1 MGFLANFLID
11 SAGQLRDRFLLL
23 VERWKLT
30 RSLCKSAR
38 NFSKSRSRYG
48 INGYGHSASNKTR
61 LRLNSYIL
69 KRLLPSFF
77 NFPVYD
83 SLKCVILCC
92 EHAYIKTLRII
103 CCITLIFTFC
113 ICIFQTYFYSLL
125 ICIFFNPYYFSLSH
139 YRTKNI
145 STYGALHWHWSNLIT
160 SHFWSD
166 LRAIFIFCYYNAYF
180 SVRKTFSV
188 GKTFSKWREISW
200 ESFYVLSL
208 RDC

>member
-11 SAGQLRDRFLLL
+11 SAGQLRDQFLSL

-48 INGYGHSASNKTR
+48 INDYGHLAYNKTR

-69 KRLLPSFF
+69 TRLLPSFF

-92 EHAYIKTLRII
+92 EHAYFVASYTVQNIENCLLYHIDIHILYLHISYLFLFASSYLRI
-103 CCITLIFTFC
+103 
-113 ICIFQTYFYSLL
+113 
-125 ICIFFNPYYFSLSH
+125 P
-139 YRTKNI
+139 
-145 STYGALHWHWSNLIT
+145 
-160 SHFWSD
+160 
-166 LRAIFIFCYYNAYF
+166 
-180 SVRKTFSV
+180 
-188 GKTFSKWREISW
+188 
-200 ESFYVLSL
+200 
-208 RDC
+208 